1 MERVTTQVRSI
12 KEKNE
17 GVRAIMKYVEPL
29 LFKYP
34 QKVELKVDFASSNVF
49 AIPELL
55 PRQRAESEIE
65 SSASSQNLS
74 SIFSTTLKSQAL
86 TATASVATIISLFA
100 LYYGF
105 LYGYWAIVWCG
116 FISLVIIF
124 IDLWKVS
131 LRESEKHERR

>member
-1 MERVTTQVRSI
+1 MEPVTTQVRDI

-17 GVRAIMKYVEPL
+17 GVRAIMKYVELL

-34 QKVELKVDFASSNVF
+34 QKKELKVDFASSNVF
-49 AIPELL
+49 PIPELL

-124 IDLWKVS
+124 VDMWMVAS
-131 LRESEKHERR
+131 RERKRHERR

>member
-1 MERVTTQVRSI
+1 MEPVTTQVRDI

-17 GVRAIMKYVEPL
+17 EVRAIMKYVEPL

-34 QKVELKVDFASSNVF
+34 QKKELKVDFASSNVF
-49 AIPELL
+49 PIPEFL
-55 PRQRAESEIE
+55 PRQRAES
-65 SSASSQNLS
+65 SASSQKLS

-105 LYGYWAIVWCG
+105 SRGYWTLVG
-116 FISLVIIF
+116 VGLVSLVVIF
-124 IDLWKVS
+124 IDLWKAS
-131 LRESEKHERR
+131 LREGVKHE